1 MFNKQLPEEGGEQRM
16 GEPLVCSVFV
26 DFHGVSTLITPSSS
40 YQYVTDS
47 KLGRDV
53 HRQCL
58 LALGEL
64 APAHT
69 DRIYP
74 RFLVS
79 SLILRSGTSLI
90 TGVLGPSPS
99 RLVNHLSNI
108 RTPELWPQ
116 RQKSLNL
123 KS

>member
-40 YQYVTDS
+40 YQYVTNS
-47 KLGRDV
+47 KLGRDA
-53 HRQCL
+53 HRQVF
-58 LALGEL
+58 ASPWG
-64 APAHT
+64 APAHI

-74 RFLVS
+74 CFLVS

-99 RLVNHLSNI
+99 RPVNHLSNI
-108 RTPELWPQ
+108 RTLECGLND
-116 RQKSLNL
+116 KSP
-123 KS
+123 